1 MSEEKLWSAF
11 KMFDRDNSNTI
22 TADELMAVL
31 DRDNISSNDPSFW
44 DELVREADTN
54 GDGVID
60 FAEFV
65 AMMSDR
71 RIQRLVSQ

>member
-22 TADELMAVL
+22 TPDELMAVL
-31 DRDNISSNDPSFW
+31 DRGSLSTNDPSFW
-44 DELVREADTN
+44 EELVREADTN

-65 AMMSDR
+65 EMMSDR
-71 RIQRLVSQ
+71 RIKRLVSQ